1 MFKSRFAALAA
12 AALLGAAFTM
22 PLTVTSAE
30 AATKKAAHHRTVA
43 SPATKN
49 AQEALNRNGATLA
62 VDGKMG
68 KKTISALKSFQK
80 KNGFKAT
87 GKLDAKTKSA
97 LGIA

>member
-1 MFKSRFAALAA
+1 MIKSRFAAVAV

-30 AATKKAAHHRTVA
+30 AATKKATHRTVA

-49 AQEALNRNGATLA
+49 AQEALNRNGASLK

-68 KKTISALKSFQK
+68 RQTTAAIKSFQK
-80 KNGFKAT
+80 SHGLKAT

-97 LGIA
+97 LGIV

>member
-49 AQEALNRNGATLA
+49 AQEALNRNGASLK
-62 VDGKMG
+62 VDGKKGRQTTAAIM
-68 KKTISALKSFQK
+68 SFQK
-80 KNGFKAT
+80 SHGLKAT

-97 LGIA
+97 LGVV